1 MDNYQYNELKDAI
14 KRIDELE
21 NEINTLKQLI
31 LDSTK
36 SSGHFILSGTDE
48 NFLYTKVGDE

>member
-21 NEINTLKQLI
+21 KQINTLKQLI

-36 SSGHFILSGTDE
+36 SSGHFHLSGDSE
-48 NFLYTKVGDE
+48 SFLYTKVGE

>member
-48 NFLYTKVGDE
+48 NFLYTKVSDE

>member
-1 MDNYQYNELKDAI
+1 MDNYQYNDLKDAI

-21 NEINTLKQLI
+21 NQINILKQLI

-36 SSGHFILSGTDE
+36 SNGHFHLSGDSE
-48 NFLYTKVGDE
+48 SFLYTKVGDE